1 MAGKLFDGSW
11 SSLKITTNVSK
22 QTAEILATRDRNTTY
37 IDNMYSQGNEVGLGA
52 FNWLQDK
59 GIKLGY
65 KDKNKFLVG
74 MFGSPTKKS
83 TMVAFEGPL
92 GIKVIGSAANMID
105 FVAHLKKS
113 LGIFGETKLVSLA
126 KWVK

>member
-52 FNWLQDK
+52 L
-59 GIKLGY
+59 IGY
-65 KDKNKFLVG
+65 K
-74 MFGSPTKKS
+74 
-83 TMVAFEGPL
+83 
-92 GIKVIGSAANMID
+92 IKG
-105 FVAHLKKS
+105 
-113 LGIFGETKLVSLA
+113 
-126 KWVK
+126 